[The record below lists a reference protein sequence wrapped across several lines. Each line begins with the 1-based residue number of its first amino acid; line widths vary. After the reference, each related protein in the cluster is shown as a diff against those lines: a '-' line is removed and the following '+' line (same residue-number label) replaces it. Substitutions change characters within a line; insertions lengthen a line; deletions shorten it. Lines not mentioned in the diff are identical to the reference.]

1 MSLLP
6 MGNNDTTGGLLG
18 GSLMNRL
25 MSNDPREQA
34 WNQAAFALLATPGNI
49 AQKIGGAGMAGL
61 GGYQSAQQNQMLQKY
76 RDLQMQ
82 QMQSQMDDQERQ
94 RKLQEQVRT
103 AALGSYQAPQ
113 QMPMNEMETQNQPF
127 TGDAGMRPGGFDT
140 KGFIDKLY
148 QIDPMQAISMQ
159 QQLAKRDAPVKVGA
173 GEVLYDPTSRREV
186 FKNAK
191 EPDLPGAVREYEY
204 AKQQGY
210 PGSFNDWELSRRKAG
225 ATNLTVGITQEKEEN
240 KTVGK
245 FLGEQYADIQKAG
258 INAQGKLNRAQRME
272 GLLQNIN
279 TGKLAPAAK
288 EVSALAQSFG
298 ITIDPNLPA
307 VQAFE
312 ALSNEMALEA
322 RNPSGGAGMPG
333 AMSDKDREFLQNI
346 TPNLS
351 KTPEGNRLIIETN
364 KRIAKRDADVAR
376 LARQYRQ
383 QRGTLD
389 EGFFDVLRDYSEQN
403 PLFGD
408 IKTPKAAPAG
418 DIDALVNKYRSR

>member
-1 MSLLP
+1 MAGLLDFWGSMP
-6 MGNNDTTGGLLG
+6 DEQKGALTQGLLAAGFGAMAGRGTRLQAIGQGGIAGLLG
-18 GSLMNRL
+18 YSNAMNQAQQARQDQQRQRMQDMQIQEAQARLEDMNR
-25 MSNDPREQA
+25 A
-34 WNQAAFALLATPGNI
+34 
-49 AQKIGGAGMAGL
+49 
-61 GGYQSAQQNQMLQKY
+61 
-76 RDLQMQ
+76 
-82 QMQSQMDDQERQ
+82 RQ
-94 RKLQEQVRT
+94 TQEQVRQ

-113 QMPMNEMETQNQPF
+113 QMPMNEMEVQNQPF
-127 TGDAGMRPGGFDT
+127 TGDSGMRAGRFDT
-140 KGFIDKLY
+140 KAFVDRLY
-148 QIDPMQAISMQ
+148 QIDPMQALAME
-159 QQLAKRDAPVKVGA
+159 QQLAKREAPISVKEGETLLDAKTWQPVYQNKKA
-173 GEVLYDPTSRREV
+173 
-186 FKNAK
+186 
-191 EPDLPGAVREYEY
+191 PDLPTAIREYEY
-204 AKQQGY
+204 ARQQGY

-240 KTVGK
+240 KAVGK

-279 TGKLAPAAK
+279 TGKLAPASK
-288 EVSALAQSFG
+288 EVAALAQSLG
-298 ITIDPNLPA
+298 VTIDPNLPA

-351 KTPEGNRLIIETN
+351 KTPEGNRLIIETH
-364 KRIAKRDADVAR
+364 KRLAKRDADVAR

-408 IKTPKAAPAG
+408 IKSQSAPPAG